1 MESHTLSPRRQLY
14 DKGLRV
20 VLYFCGFLTCALL
33 VLIIGYIF
41 YRGVPFISWELLSAI
56 STTPSVSCPISSTR
70 SISSCCPW

>member
-33 VLIIGYIF
+33 VLIIG
-41 YRGVPFISWELLSAI
+41 
-56 STTPSVSCPISSTR
+56 
-70 SISSCCPW
+70 SIYFQSLVRTDNT